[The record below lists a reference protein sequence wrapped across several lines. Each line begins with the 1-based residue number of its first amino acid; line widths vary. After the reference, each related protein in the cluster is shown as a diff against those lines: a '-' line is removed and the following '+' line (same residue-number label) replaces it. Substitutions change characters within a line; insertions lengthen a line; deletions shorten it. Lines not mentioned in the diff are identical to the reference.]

1 MSSVLS
7 VKHSHHVSKNRRA
20 LLGIPF
26 LLLGCAASS
35 GVFKVAPDTYQ
46 TNSSAITSFGGSA
59 TANNSAMKK
68 ATATCAKM
76 GKEVQVVN
84 QQNDAQ
90 FTGASVNITFKCVD
104 PAPTPPG

>member
-1 MSSVLS
+1 
-7 VKHSHHVSKNRRA
+7 
-20 LLGIPF
+20 
-26 LLLGCAASS
+26 
-35 GVFKVAPDTYQ
+35 
-46 TNSSAITSFGGSA
+46 
-59 TANNSAMKK
+59 MKK

-104 PAPTPPG
+104 PAPTPPGSVPIPVLNPVEELPEPLTLECPKCRQALSSARLP